1 MGPNQVAVPFR
12 ARALAG
18 GSIVRGS
25 ETRRELHRSFV
36 SAASS
41 LGFDGVSYFLMA
53 NDDSRA
59 PDVHWTTAGGAWS
72 REYVR
77 HAFHVNDPRISQTR
91 RRLCPLVWGPDNF
104 ASDLTDRDFRVAAER
119 HGIRSGVAI
128 SIRDE
133 RIGRG
138 VICLDSS
145 RNEPASERGA
155 QNSRPLGDLLLSV
168 VLFLDA
174 LLAAG
179 ARGHAAIAQRLTL
192 RERECL
198 MLASNGMTSADIA
211 SKLTIAERT
220 VHFHFANITSKL
232 GALNRAEAIGR
243 AIAEGVIPGP
253 ARFNA
258 SSESPGSTKTRL
270 STIRAL
276 AARPPSPPANER

>member
-1 MGPNQVAVPFR
+1 MGPNQVALAFR
-12 ARALAG
+12 ARALARG
-18 GSIVRGS
+18 NLVRSG
-25 ETRRELHRSFV
+25 ETRRELHCNFV
-36 SAASS
+36 TAASS

-72 REYVR
+72 SEYVR

-91 RRLCPLVWGPDNF
+91 RRLCPLVWGRETF
-104 ASDLTDRDFRVAAER
+104 AGDVTNRDFRVAAER

-145 RNEPASERGA
+145 RNEPASERSE
-155 QNSRPLGDLLLSV
+155 QNARRLGDLLLSV

-174 LLAAG
+174 LLSAPVC
-179 ARGHAAIAQRLTL
+179 GHAAIVPRLTL

-198 MLASNGMTSADIA
+198 MLASNGMTSADIG

-220 VHFHFANITSKL
+220 VHFHFANITAKL

-253 ARFNA
+253 ARFNL
-258 SSESPGSTKTRL
+258 SSEPPGSTQARL
-270 STIRAL
+270 ATTRAL
-276 AARPPSPPANER
+276 AATQPFPPANGR